1 MGMTMKRERHK
12 RKETFSVLLISNT
25 GRRNRQFHISLFW
38 SRLLI
43 FLLILLLAAAGV
55 MGWMIYRLLPGY
67 GTQESLRVQ
76 LDSQQQMVTQL
87 ETEKEQLNQEKLT
100 LEQENEALRQTAL
113 AEMNETVKEG
123 AEEEPAADTSIPRGY
138 PSSGTSVVIS
148 SYSEEQPYLSI
159 NLHEEGNVVATGNGT
174 VILVTEDDTY
184 PAIVEVEHD
193 KGYRTRYMCLQSV
206 DVQATE
212 GAQVETGD
220 ILFKITAD
228 DTQLDYQI
236 LFEGEAIDP
245 LTVIE
250 AKG

>member
-1 MGMTMKRERHK
+1 M
-12 RKETFSVLLISNT
+12 LLISNT
-25 GRRNRQFHISLFW
+25 GRRNRRFHISLFF
-38 SRLLI
+38 SRLII
-43 FLLILLLAAAGV
+43 FLLFLLCAAAGV
-55 MGWMIYRLLPGY
+55 MGWMIYQFMPGY
-67 GTQESLRVQ
+67 GSQESLRLQ
-76 LDSQQQMVTQL
+76 LDSQQQLVTQL
-87 ETEKEQLNQEKLT
+87 ETEKEQLNQEKLA
-100 LEQENEALRQTAL
+100 LEEENAALRQAAL
-113 AEMNETVKEG
+113 AEADEAVEEE
-123 AEEEPAADTSIPRGY
+123 AAEEPAPDTLIPRGY

-159 NLHEEGNVVATGNGT
+159 NLHEEGNVVATGGGT
-174 VILVTEDDTY
+174 VISVTEDDTY
-184 PAIVEVEHD
+184 PAIVEVEHE
-193 KGYRTRYMCLQSV
+193 KGYRTRYMCLQAV

-220 ILFKITAD
+220 ILFKITSD